1 MIEIQINTTF
11 ELDTGKNFGD
21 WLACL
26 DPGRDIDLAIDA
38 SRVAVSH
45 VMGSNIREQF
55 RRGVYENIVR
65 QGMALLAEPWP
76 EKPFDLKMRY

>member
-26 DPGRDIDLAIDA
+26 DPGRDINLAMDA
-38 SRVAVSH
+38 GRVAFNH
-45 VMGSNIREQF
+45 VMGSNIRRTF
-55 RRGVYENIVR
+55 RRDVYQNIVR
-65 QGMALLAEPWP
+65 RGIALLAEPWP
-76 EKPFDLKMRY
+76 EKPFDLKMRH